1 MSRSAILEEQNTM
14 NKKGKLELTWV
25 GKEDRVRLEPRV
37 LLEDPEKNY
46 GDPKSENLLIYGD
59 NLLAL
64 KALEQEFAGKI
75 KCAAFDPP
83 YNTGSAFDHYD
94 DGLEHSIWLSLMR
107 NRLVIMKNL
116 LSNNGSLWINID
128 DNEAHYLKV
137 LCDEILGRDNFV
149 ANVIWEKAYSERMDA
164 TGFSVSHDH
173 ILVYRKSSSF
183 IPNPIL
189 KPQNEKQFGYYDEAV
204 KKYYRRRSL
213 RKEGSESRREDRR
226 TMWYPIKAPDGT
238 DIYPIKPDGIEG
250 RWRWKKENVLDN
262 ADQLEYV
269 SVNGKWEIY
278 VKQYLEE
285 NPTRPPATLWQQDEV
300 GHNHEAKLEVMA
312 FNRENVFDTPKP
324 ERLIKKI
331 IEIAT
336 NPGDLIL
343 DSFAGS
349 GTTGA
354 VAHKMGRRWI
364 MCELGE
370 HCHTHIIPRMKKVID
385 GTDQGGVSESV
396 NWKGGGGFKYYHLA
410 ESLLVRDKE
419 LSTKNHPVYAINP
432 RYNEQMLIKAICKIE
447 NFKYRNT
454 GRLHG
459 ISSESRFLHVTTRLI
474 NQAYIDS
481 LAEDLAPNQSLL
493 IYSTRRMRG
502 LKLPDNIE
510 LKKIPRDLLEKCDF
524 QEDKK

>member
-1 MSRSAILEEQNTM
+1 M

-37 LLEDPEKNY
+37 LVENPDKSY
-46 GDPKSENLLIYGD
+46 GDPKSENMLVYGD

-64 KALEQEFAGKI
+64 KALEQEYAGQV
-75 KCAAFDPP
+75 KCVATDPP
-83 YNTGSAFDHYD
+83 YNTGSAFTHYE
-94 DGLEHSIWLSLMR
+94 DGLEHSIWLSMMQKR
-107 NRLVIMKNL
+107 F
-116 LSNNGSLWINID
+116 LSLYPLINESGCIFVCLD
-128 DNEAHYLKV
+128 DNEAHYCKV
-137 LCDEILGRDNFV
+137 VLDEIFGRRNFV
-149 ANVIWEKAYSERMDA
+149 GDIAWQKKYSPGNNQKGLSSDY
-164 TGFSVSHDH
+164 DH
-173 ILVYRKSSSF
+173 ILLYAKEIDKWDWKLLPRT
-183 IPNPIL
+183 
-189 KPQNEKQFGYYDEAV
+189 EKQDKA
-204 KKYYRRRSL
+204 YRNPDNDHRGLWKASDLTRAEH
-213 RKEGSESRREDRR
+213 RDRDF
-226 TMWYPIKAPDGT
+226 YPIMTPSGKEAWPA
-238 DIYPIKPDGIEG
+238 KG
-250 RWRWKKENVLDN
+250 RSW
-262 ADQLEYV
+262 
-269 SVNGKWEIY
+269 S
-278 VKQYLEE
+278 
-285 NPTRPPATLWQQDEV
+285 RPPAEIERLRKDNQLWFGPNGDSKPSLKRFLSEVQDGVVARGIWLRDEV
-300 GHNHEAKLEVMA
+300 GDNEEAKKEGKILD
-312 FNRENVFDTPKP
+312 ENDIFPTPKP
-324 ERLIKKI
+324 ERLIYRMI
-331 IEIAT
+331 TMST
-336 NPGDLIL
+336 NPGDLVL

-385 GTDQGGVSESV
+385 GTDQGGISESV

-419 LSTKNHPVYAINP
+419 LSTKNHPVYTINP

-447 NFKYRNT
+447 NFKYRNS

-481 LAEDLAPNQSLL
+481 LADDLTPNQSLL

-524 QEDKK
+524 QEEKK

>member
-1 MSRSAILEEQNTM
+1 MRATI
-14 NKKGKLELTWV
+14 G
-25 GKEDRVRLEPRV
+25 
-37 LLEDPEKNY
+37 
-46 GDPKSENLLIYGD
+46 
-59 NLLAL
+59 
-64 KALEQEFAGKI
+64 AG
-75 KCAAFDPP
+75 
-83 YNTGSAFDHYD
+83 
-94 DGLEHSIWLSLMR
+94 
-107 NRLVIMKNL
+107 
-116 LSNNGSLWINID
+116 
-128 DNEAHYLKV
+128 
-137 LCDEILGRDNFV
+137 
-149 ANVIWEKAYSERMDA
+149 
-164 TGFSVSHDH
+164 HDH
-173 ILVYRKSSSF
+173 ILVFAKNILQFKQKLNILDQSEDQLSRYKNPDKDPKGPWISADFMAKGFR
-183 IPNPIL
+183 PNQMYEIITPS
-189 KPQNEKQFGYYDEAV
+189 G
-204 KKYYRRRSL
+204 KKYIPRPGSCWRNIEPVYKNLLSEGRIWFGKDGDSIP
-213 RKEGSESRREDRR
+213 RKKTYLSES
-226 TMWYPIKAPDGT
+226 T
-238 DIYPIKPDGIEG
+238 GIAA
-250 RWRWKKENVLDN
+250 WTWWPN
-262 ADQLEYV
+262 
-269 SVNGKWEIY
+269 S
-278 VKQYLEE
+278 
-285 NPTRPPATLWQQDEV
+285 EV
-300 GHNHEAKLEVMA
+300 GHNQEAKKECNALFGMEDT
-312 FNRENVFDTPKP
+312 FETPKP
-324 ERLIKKI
+324 ERLLKRILHL
-331 IEIAT
+331 AS
-336 NPGDLIL
+336 NPGDLVL

-385 GTDQGGVSESV
+385 GTDQGGISESA

-419 LSTKNHPVYAINP
+419 LSTKDHPVYTINP

>member
-1 MSRSAILEEQNTM
+1 MTV
-14 NKKGKLELTWV
+14 KKGKLELTWV
-25 GKEDRVRLEPRV
+25 GKDERVRLEPRV
-37 LLEDPEKNY
+37 LVEDPVKSY
-46 GDPKSENLLIYGD
+46 GDPKSENILIFGD

-94 DGLEHSIWLSLMR
+94 DGVEHSIWLSLMR
-107 NRLVIMKNL
+107 DRLVITKNL
-116 LSNNGSLWINID
+116 LSTNGSLWITID
-128 DNEAHYLKV
+128 DNEAHYLKII
-137 LCDEILGRDNFV
+137 CDEIFGRNNFV
-149 ANVIWEKAYSERMDA
+149 ADVIWEKSDSPRMDA
-164 TGFSVSHDH
+164 VYFSNRYDH
-173 ILVYRKSSSF
+173 LLVYAKDKINLTIAKTLNNDENLPEHYNKIDKDGRKYY
-183 IPNPIL
+183 L
-189 KPQNEKQFGYYDEAV
+189 KPLRAMGGQGDSRLKRPTLYYELIAPDATKIFPKKQ
-204 KKYYRRRSL
+204 
-213 RKEGSESRREDRR
+213 
-226 TMWYPIKAPDGT
+226 DGT
-238 DIYPIKPDGIEG
+238 DGA
-250 RWRWKKENVLDN
+250 WRWNKEKVQGEMERIDWVKGRTGWTPYFRIY
-262 ADQLEYV
+262 ADT
-269 SVNGKWEIY
+269 GKG
-278 VKQYLEE
+278 
-285 NPTRPPATLWQQDEV
+285 RPPETIWTHTEAGSNRTSKAEIKELFNDE
-300 GHNHEAKLEVMA
+300 NA
-312 FNRENVFDTPKP
+312 FDTPKP
-324 ERLIKKI
+324 EKLIKKI
-331 IEIAT
+331 FEHST
-336 NPGDLIL
+336 NLGDLVL

-385 GTDQGGVSESV
+385 GTDQGGISESV

-419 LSTKNHPVYAINP
+419 LSTKDHPVYTINP

-447 NFKYRNT
+447 NFKYRNR

-481 LAEDLAPNQSLL
+481 LAEDLALNQSLL